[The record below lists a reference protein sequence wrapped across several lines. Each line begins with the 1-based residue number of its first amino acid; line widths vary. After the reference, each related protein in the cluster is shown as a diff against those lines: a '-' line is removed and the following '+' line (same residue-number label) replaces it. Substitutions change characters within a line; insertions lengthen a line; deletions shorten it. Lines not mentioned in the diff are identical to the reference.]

1 VPLNLAQADDEYEIL
16 GMGTVP
22 RKGTKQPLFR
32 PIDVHDF
39 VQREFPPRENLLNPW
54 LAAKGLAM
62 VFAPRGVGKTHFA
75 LGVAYAAA
83 SGGGFMKWQ
92 ATRPCKVLLLDGE
105 MPPAVLQE
113 RLLNIIANNE
123 AEPPPGHL
131 MMLPFDMW
139 EDGGPDL
146 GSEEGQQQLEP
157 HLGDAELII
166 VDNISTLCR
175 TGKEN
180 EAEGWGVIQAWA
192 LRQRRKGRSVL
203 FIHHAGKGGDQR
215 GTSKREDV
223 LDTVI
228 RLSHPEDYDPTDG
241 ARFLVTFTKS
251 RGIFGAD
258 VEPFEA
264 KMQDGKWT
272 CFDTTDLIEAEVSA
286 MLAEGKSLREIAKEL
301 GITKGKVERIKK
313 RLGR

>member
-1 VPLNLAQADDEYEIL
+1 MPLNYAEAEGSEP
-16 GMGTVP
+16 T
-22 RKGTKQPLFR
+22 PLFR
-32 PIDVHDF
+32 PIDLHDF
-39 VQREFPPRENLLNPW
+39 IRREFPPRENLLSPW

-62 VFAPRGVGKTHFA
+62 VYAPRGVGKTHFA
-75 LGVAYAAA
+75 LGVAYAVA
-83 SGGGFMKWQ
+83 SGGSFLKWR
-92 ATRPCKVLLLDGE
+92 AEKPRRVLLLDGE

-113 RLLNIIANNE
+113 RLANIITESDAE
-123 AEPPPGHL
+123 ALPGHF

-139 EDGGPDL
+139 EDGSPDL
-146 GSEEGQQQLEP
+146 GTEAGQKRLEP
-157 HLGDAELII
+157 YFADADLII

-180 EAEGWGVIQAWA
+180 EAEGWGVIQSWA

-223 LDTVI
+223 LDSVI
-228 RLSHPEDYDPTDG
+228 RLAHPDDYDPTDG

-264 KMQDGKWT
+264 KMSDGKWT
-272 CFDTTDLIEAEVSA
+272 CQDTTDLLEAEVMA
-286 MLAEGKSLREIAKEL
+286 MLAEGKSLRDVGKEL
-301 GITKGKVERIKK
+301 GITKSKVERIKN
-313 RLGR
+313 RAIR